1 MFTMEMPRPPK
12 RTPTILVIDDDPSI
26 LEIET
31 IVLAD
36 HGFNV
41 IPSNSAKEGLAIV
54 ADSGPI
60 DLVLCDLVLVG
71 EMDGWSFAERSRE
84 IRPKIKI
91 VFTSGYVAAPA
102 IANLEST
109 GTHVLRKPW
118 RPDELIVFIRRALA
132 S

>member
-1 MFTMEMPRPPK
+1 MARPPK

-41 IPSNSAKEGLAIV
+41 IPSNSAKEALAIV